1 MSIKENKNG
10 TTITIYVK
18 PNQSNFKVEFEPD
31 EIIVYSTEV
40 PERGKVNKEILKEF
54 SKLFSTK
61 VDLLNGATSRK
72 KQLLARGL
80 SKKQVEELL
89 YR

>member
-18 PNQSNFKVEFEPD
+18 PNQASFKVEFDLD
-31 EIIVYSTEV
+31 EIIVYSTET

-54 SKLFSTK
+54 SKLLSTK
-61 VDLLNGATSRK
+61 VDLVNGATSRK
-72 KQLLARGL
+72 KQIFARGL
-80 SKKQVEELL
+80 TKEKVEQLL
-89 YR
+89 NH